1 MKTWYVDVYRFNEG
15 VTDIQAQSITM
26 VGEPNEVFTD
36 YKLSHVPTLYVD
48 SVYCVYTP
56 IPMIA
61 FICRYPIL
69 ASFPGTPSSARTT
82 YAQRLYAYVVR
93 TEEGGAWER
102 GYPI

>member
-36 YKLSHVPTLYVD
+36 YKLSHVPTLYVV
-48 SVYCVYTP
+48 SVYLHTL
-56 IPMIA
+56 PMIA

-69 ASFPGTPSSARTT
+69 ASFPGAPSSARTT
-82 YAQRLYAYVVR
+82 YAQRSYAYVVR
-93 TEEGGAWER
+93 TEEGEPGNKATLF
-102 GYPI
+102 